1 MKTLSKTALGL
12 GLIMALSACG
22 ASDRIAR
29 IGKAPDMSPIA
40 TKEMARSAQ
49 EVISLPQP
57 EIVES
62 VKTPNS
68 LWTASRTTFFEDQR
82 ANKVGDILTV
92 VIEIDE
98 EGKLENSSERTRRST
113 EGAQLP
119 ALLGLESYLGKILPD
134 AANAANLTDLG
145 SDSTYTGEG
154 EIERKEE
161 VSVSL
166 AAMVSQTLPN
176 GNLIIHGRQEL
187 LVNFEKRIIQ
197 IDGVIRP
204 EDISVENTVP
214 YDKVAQARIVYGGE
228 GQISDVQQPRYG
240 QQLYDIIYP
249 F

>member
-1 MKTLSKTALGL
+1 MRKLTKTALGL

-40 TKEMARSAQ
+40 DREMAKSQ
-49 EVISLPQP
+49 EMISLPQP
-57 EIVES
+57 EVVQS

-82 ANKVGDILTV
+82 ANKIGDILTV

-98 EGKLENSSERTRRST
+98 EGKLENSTDRSRSSS

-119 ALLGLESYLGKILPD
+119 ALLGYESYLGKILPD
-134 AANAANLTDLG
+134 AANPASLADLG
-145 SDSTYTGEG
+145 SDSTYKGDG
-154 EIERKEE
+154 QIERKEE
-161 VSVSL
+161 VSVTL
-166 AAMVSQTLPN
+166 AAMVSQKLPN

-204 EDISVENTVP
+204 EDISVDNTIP

-228 GQISDVQQPRYG
+228 GQITDAQQPRYG

>member
-1 MKTLSKTALGL
+1 MRKLTKTALGL

-40 TKEMARSAQ
+40 DREMAKSQ
-49 EVISLPQP
+49 EMISLPQP
-57 EIVES
+57 EVVQS

-82 ANKVGDILTV
+82 ANKIGDILTV

-98 EGKLENSSERTRRST
+98 EGKLENSTDRTRSSS

-119 ALLGLESYLGKILPD
+119 ALLGYESYLGKVLPD
-134 AANAANLTDLG
+134 AANPTNLADLG
-145 SDSTYTGEG
+145 SDSTYKGDG
-154 EIERKEE
+154 QIERKEE
-161 VSVSL
+161 VSVTL
-166 AAMVSQTLPN
+166 AAMVSQKLPN

-204 EDISVENTVP
+204 EDISVDNTIP

-228 GQISDVQQPRYG
+228 GQITDAQQPRYG